1 MTELP
6 FLRDL
11 GLILAA
17 AAAVGLAARTARV
30 PLILGYIAAGALV
43 GPATGLVG
51 ATEAVETISE
61 AGIALLLFLVGL
73 ELSVARIRDVGRVAA
88 VAGAAQLAVTG
99 ALGWGLARLLGFP
112 DPQAALLALAL
123 AFSSTVI
130 VVKVLEQSGRL
141 GAPHGRIAVG
151 ILLIQDVAVAVALTV
166 LAGVVPDGTG
176 IAGAAAAGPAPG
188 AGGGAPGVAA
198 LVRGIAEASVAM
210 AALIALAAIGVRF
223 ALPPL
228 LRWLGRSLE
237 SLFVWSLT
245 WCFGFIV
252 AAGALGL
259 SIEIGAFVAGVG
271 LAQID
276 YNHELIRRVRPLA
289 DFFLAVFFVTLGVH
303 MEFGAAL
310 TRWPEVLALSAFVLV
325 GKPAILMSL
334 IPRFGYGERTSFL
347 SSLTLGQASEF
358 SFVVAALA
366 LGAGLVGEEFVA
378 VVGLVGLVTM
388 GVSVVLIGAGE
399 RIYELAS
406 RRGWLRPFRAPAPG
420 ETPAAAGFAGH
431 VIVVGMNTLGRCL
444 VEGFAARGQP
454 VVAVDVDPAKLE
466 GLPCA
471 RIQGSSDHGGVL
483 SEAGLTRARLLVSAL
498 QIEDANNLLAYRA
511 STAGVPSSIHAFD
524 LALADELREYGA
536 SHVMLSKFDGIRRIA
551 LALRDVGV
559 LD

>member
-11 GLILAA
+11 GMILAA
-17 AAAVGLAARTARV
+17 AAAVGLVARRARV

-51 ATEAVETISE
+51 ASAAVETISE

-73 ELSVARIRDVGRVAA
+73 ELSVARIRDVGRVATL
-88 VAGAAQLAVTG
+88 VGVAQLALTG
-99 ALGWGLARLLGFP
+99 ALGWALARFLGFP

-130 VVKVLEQSGRL
+130 VVKVLEQTGALS
-141 GAPHGRIAVG
+141 APHGRIAVG

-166 LAGVVPDGTG
+166 LAGVAPE
-176 IAGAAAAGPAPG
+176 AAAAGSAG
-188 AGGGAPGVAA
+188 AAGGPPGVAA
-198 LVRGIAEASVAM
+198 LGRGIVEASIGM
-210 AALIALAAIGVRF
+210 AALVALAAVGVLF
-223 ALPPL
+223 VLPPL

-237 SLFVWSLT
+237 TLFVWSLT

-276 YNHELIRRVRPLA
+276 YNHELVRRVKPLA
-289 DFFLAVFFVTLGVH
+289 DFFLAVFFVTLGIH

-325 GKPAILMSL
+325 GKPAVLMAL
-334 IPRFGYGERTSFL
+334 IPRFGYGARTSFL

-366 LGAGLVGEEFVA
+366 LGAGLVGEDFVA

-399 RIYELAS
+399 QIYDRAQ
-406 RRGWLRPFRAPAPG
+406 RAGWLRPFRAPETRQPVAAPAFG
-420 ETPAAAGFAGH
+420 GH

-454 VVAVDVDPAKLE
+454 VVAVDVDPAKLQ

-471 RIQGSSDHGGVL
+471 RIQGSSDHRAVL
-483 SEAGLTRARLLVSAL
+483 AEAGLPRARLLVSAL

-511 STAGVPSSIHAFD
+511 SAAGIPSSIHAFD

-536 SHVMLSKFDGIRRIA
+536 SHVMLPKFDGIRRIA
-551 LALRDVGV
+551 LALRDAGV
-559 LD
+559 MD

>member
-17 AAAVGLAARTARV
+17 AAAVGLAARRARV

-51 ATEAVETISE
+51 ASAAVETISE

-73 ELSVARIRDVGRVAA
+73 ELSVARIRDVGRVATL
-88 VAGAAQLAVTG
+88 VGVAQLALTG
-99 ALGWGLARLLGFP
+99 ALGWALARFLGFP

-130 VVKVLEQSGRL
+130 VVKVLEQTGALS
-141 GAPHGRIAVG
+141 APHGRIAVG

-166 LAGVVPDGTG
+166 LAGVAPE
-176 IAGAAAAGPAPG
+176 AAAAGTAG
-188 AGGGAPGVAA
+188 ATGGPPGVAA
-198 LVRGIAEASVAM
+198 LGRGIVEASIGM
-210 AALIALAAIGVRF
+210 AALVALAVVGVLF
-223 ALPPL
+223 VLPPL

-237 SLFVWSLT
+237 TLFVWSLT

-252 AAGALGL
+252 AAAALGL

-276 YNHELIRRVRPLA
+276 YNHELVRRVKPLA
-289 DFFLAVFFVTLGVH
+289 DFFLAVFFVTLGIH

-325 GKPAILMSL
+325 GKPAILMAL
-334 IPRFGYGERTSFL
+334 IPRFGYGARTSFL

-366 LGAGLVGEEFVA
+366 LGAGLVGEDFVA

-399 RIYELAS
+399 RIYERA
-406 RRGWLRPFRAPAPG
+406 RRAGWLRPFRAR
-420 ETPAAAGFAGH
+420 ETRQPAAAPAFGGH

-454 VVAVDVDPAKLE
+454 VVAVDVDPAKLR

-471 RIQGSSDHGGVL
+471 RVQGSSDHRAVL
-483 SEAGLTRARLLVSAL
+483 AEAGLPRARLLVSAL

-511 STAGVPSSIHAFD
+511 SAAGIPSSIHAFD

-536 SHVMLSKFDGIRRIA
+536 SHVMLSKFDGIRRVA
-551 LALRDVGV
+551 LALRDAGV
-559 LD
+559 MD